1 MLTFVKDHSGILCVE
16 HALDEARQQRE
27 RSVWQHCNIP
37 GRKEIRAGIQAES
50 VRLSRRR

>member
-16 HALDEARQQRE
+16 HGLDEARQQRE
-27 RSVWQHCNIP
+27 RSVCHSNIP